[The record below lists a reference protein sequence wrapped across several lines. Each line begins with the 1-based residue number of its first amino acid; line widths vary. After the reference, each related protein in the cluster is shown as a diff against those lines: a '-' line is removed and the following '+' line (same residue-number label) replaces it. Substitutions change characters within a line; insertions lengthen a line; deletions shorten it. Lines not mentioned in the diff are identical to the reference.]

1 VRTTPLYE
9 ASHISRGALWVPLPT
24 RDMASSELSASHSIG
39 KRVILLSENV
49 AEVLRCCWLRQARDR
64 TWPRVPVW
72 TASTL
77 KLRLIERQWSG
88 WRPRSAAMLTL
99 ANAPRCSF
107 NEYSLWVM
115 SLPKQ
120 GTTVMSTEKTTAFIR
135 AQLCKQRTINTLN
148 ELVNNYVTV
157 NKNVLNSANLF
168 VSFSSCSSQKI
179 FSFR

>member
-1 VRTTPLYE
+1 
-9 ASHISRGALWVPLPT
+9 
-24 RDMASSELSASHSIG
+24 MMSSELSVSHSIHRG
-39 KRVILLSENV
+39 ASLLSENV

-88 WRPRSAAMLTL
+88 WRPRSAAMLML

-115 SLPKQ
+115 SLPTQ
-120 GTTVMSTEKTTAFIR
+120 GTTAMSTEKTTAFIR
-135 AQLCKQRTINTLN
+135 AQPCKQWTVSQNSLYT
-148 ELVNNYVTV
+148 NNCVAV
-157 NKNVLNSANLF
+157 NKNLLNSANYFLSFHAVVKTYFHSDNLYERRAFFLHF
-168 VSFSSCSSQKI
+168 VDSVSCNDSW
-179 FSFR
+179 